1 MKTLIKNIFGRISY
15 NIGILLIKKRNTSFK
30 SILVLAPHPD
40 DEIIGLGGLV
50 LQTLKNNGQVYIT
63 YLTDGKNSGASAN
76 KNEIKKQR
84 IRLSEQVINKLNI
97 NPENIS
103 RLHLPDGEVP
113 FSEENRFKET
123 VNKIKLQI
131 ESIKPDAIFATA
143 KSDYWP
149 FDHVACSQIAKEAI
163 KTSTFKSELWFYW
176 IWTWYHLKPW
186 HLLKLNFKKLNKI
199 DVTEELSE
207 KQKLIEIYLN
217 AYSQDGLPWSGMLP
231 KSMIHPFSKEFEI
244 IEKFNG

>member
-103 RLHLPDGEVP
+103 RLHLPDGEIP
-113 FSEENRFKET
+113 FSKKNGFNET
-123 VNKIKLQI
+123 VDIIKNQI
-131 ESIKPDAIFATA
+131 ESIKPDAVFATA

-149 FDHVACSQIAKEAI
+149 FDHVACSQIAQIAI
-163 KTSTFKSELWFYW
+163 ENSKHKTELWFYYNGELAYKIENPTTTFDIPMYYNLAVETYDWNPPHADGKGMEGLTKDERSTQYQW
-176 IWTWYHLKPW
+176 IRTW
-186 HLLKLNFKKLNKI
+186 KLEDK
-199 DVTEELSE
+199 
-207 KQKLIEIYLN
+207 
-217 AYSQDGLPWSGMLP
+217 
-231 KSMIHPFSKEFEI
+231 
-244 IEKFNG
+244 